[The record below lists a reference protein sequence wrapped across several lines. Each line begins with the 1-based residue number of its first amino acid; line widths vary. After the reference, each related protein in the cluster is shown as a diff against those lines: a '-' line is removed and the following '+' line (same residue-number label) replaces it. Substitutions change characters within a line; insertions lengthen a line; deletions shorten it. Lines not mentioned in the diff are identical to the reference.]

1 MKKWNDRH
9 TAMLREL
16 YPVETLE
23 RTAEIIGFSRATV
36 RQKAMRF
43 GIEKAMRPEWLDK
56 ADVIRNNFGSHS
68 YSELA
73 DMIGSSKTTVVRIA
87 TALGLKRT
95 RKTNSG
101 IRSRVRRELVRRE
114 KRRVIFGLDPVTRI
128 KVVTNRARIRL
139 RAEMKSAGYI
149 VQRAAN
155 ILYFRSEDDRNLR
168 KEQKASRH
176 GLRFA
181 PWPQEEESLAN
192 AI

>member
-1 MKKWNDRH
+1 MKKWNERH

-23 RTAEIIGFSRATV
+23 RTAELIGFSRATV

-56 ADVIRNNFGSHS
+56 ADVIRNNFDSHS

-73 DMIGSSKTTVVRIA
+73 DMVGSSRTTVARIA
-87 TALGLKRT
+87 AALGLKRT

-149 VQRAAN
+149 VERAAN
-155 ILYFRSEDDRNLR
+155 ILYFRSEDDRNMR